1 MDSTQSVSSR
11 SNSRIGVLLLH
22 GFTGT
27 PASLRPWADHLVQA
41 NLSVELPVLPGHATS
56 WRELNRTTWHQWYA
70 AAKLALLKLSQD
82 SEQIFVAGLSMG
94 GALALRLA
102 QHHSDISGLILV
114 NPALQAKNKLLHL
127 APALSKLIPSVPSIG
142 NDIAKPGMTEHSYN
156 RTPVAAAAS
165 MLDLWSDVKKGLHLV
180 DKPIQVFT
188 SKNDHVVPVS
198 SSNLIL
204 QSIST
209 APHLREQVLLEKSF
223 HVATIDFEQHVIFEK
238 SVAFIKSRAGNK
250 L

>member
-1 MDSTQSVSSR
+1 MNTLEPISSR
-11 SNSRIGVLLLH
+11 SSSQIGVLLLH
-22 GFTGT
+22 GFTGS
-27 PASLRPWADHLVQA
+27 PASLRPWADHLIA
-41 NLSVELPVLPGHATS
+41 ENFSVELPALPGHATN
-56 WRELNRTTWHQWYA
+56 WRDLNRTTWHQWYA

-82 SEQIFVAGLSMG
+82 TEQVYVGGLSMG

-102 QHHSDISGLILV
+102 QHHIDISGLILV

-127 APALSKLIPSVPSIG
+127 APALAKLIPSVPSVG
-142 NDIAKPGMTEHSYN
+142 NDIAKPGITEHSYN

-165 MLDLWSDVKKGLHLV
+165 MLELWADVKKGLHLV
-180 DKPIQVFT
+180 DKPVQVFT
-188 SKNDHVVPVS
+188 STNDHVVPVS

-209 APHLREQVLLEKSF
+209 APHLKEQVVLEKSF
-223 HVATIDFEQHVIFEK
+223 HVATLDFDQNIIFEK
-238 SVAFIKSRAGNK
+238 SVSFIKSRAENK

>member
-1 MDSTQSVSSR
+1 MNTLEPISSR
-11 SNSRIGVLLLH
+11 SSSQIGVLLLH
-22 GFTGT
+22 GFTGS
-27 PASLRPWADHLVQA
+27 PASLRPWADHLVA
-41 NLSVELPVLPGHATS
+41 ENFSVELPALPGHATN
-56 WRELNRTTWHQWYA
+56 WRDLNRTTWHQWYA

-82 SEQIFVAGLSMG
+82 TEQVYVAGLSMG

-102 QHHSDISGLILV
+102 QHHTDISGLILV

-127 APALSKLIPSVPSIG
+127 APALAKLIPSVPSVG
-142 NDIAKPGMTEHSYN
+142 NDIAKPGITEHSYN

-165 MLDLWSDVKKGLHLV
+165 MLELWADVKKGLHLV
-180 DKPIQVFT
+180 DKPVQVFT
-188 SKNDHVVPVS
+188 STNDHVVPVS

-209 APHLREQVLLEKSF
+209 ARHLKEQVVLEKSF
-223 HVATIDFEQHVIFEK
+223 HVATLDFDQNIIFEK
-238 SVAFIKSRAGNK
+238 SVSFIKSRAENK